1 MNSLQQLTGLILPQH
16 VSWWPLAPGWYV
28 LMMLVVLAL
37 GIFIYHKRKHYINNA
52 YRRNALSQLQLLS
65 MQDATQMLG
74 ILQHALSY
82 ALNHTLNDA
91 LSYRTAQQV
100 ELQEEIFLVSLNK
113 GTDRVSFT
121 HVDWQLLNQF
131 AFQQADKI
139 NCNDDEFATLK
150 TKCQQW
156 LQGHHYEH
164 HT

>member
-1 MNSLQQLTGLILPQH
+1 MNSLQQLTGLILPPH
-16 VSWWPLAPGWYV
+16 VNWWPLAPGWYV
-28 LMMLVVLAL
+28 LMMLVVLVL

-74 ILQHALSY
+74 ILQHAL
-82 ALNHTLNDA
+82 NDA
-91 LSYRTAQQV
+91 LSHTTAQQV
-100 ELQEEIFLVSLNK
+100 ELQEETFLVSLNK
-113 GTDRVSFT
+113 GTDSVSFT
-121 HVDWQLLNQF
+121 HVDWQLLNQL
-131 AFQQADKI
+131 AFQQVDKI

>member
-1 MNSLQQLTGLILPQH
+1 MNSLQQLAGLILPQH
-16 VSWWPLAPGWYV
+16 VSWWPLASGWYV
-28 LMMLVVLAL
+28 LMMLVVLVL

-65 MQDATQMLG
+65 MQDATQMLS
-74 ILQHALSY
+74 ILQHALS
-82 ALNHTLNDA
+82 HA
-91 LSYRTAQQV
+91 LSHTTAQQV
-100 ELQEEIFLVSLNK
+100 EFQEETFLVSLNK

-121 HVDWQLLNQF
+121 NVDWQLLNQL